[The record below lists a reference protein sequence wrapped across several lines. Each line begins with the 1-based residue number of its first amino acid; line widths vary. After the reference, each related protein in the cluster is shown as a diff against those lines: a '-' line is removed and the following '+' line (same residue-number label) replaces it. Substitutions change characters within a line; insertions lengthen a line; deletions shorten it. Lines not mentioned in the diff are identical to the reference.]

1 MSAGQESTL
10 GRDGKHACK
19 VEWLG
24 GRERKQEKEE
34 MSIKTQA
41 SIKGSGSPA

>member
-10 GRDGKHACK
+10 GGDGKHACK

-24 GRERKQEKEE
+24 ERERKTVEKRHEH
-34 MSIKTQA
+34 
-41 SIKGSGSPA
+41 